1 MRAEED
7 SVLGVLDD
15 LERNAL
21 TSLVRQAAEGNA
33 SAAASALGAVERL
46 RKTRQAEIHRTR
58 MEELRER
65 PAEFCGYL
73 ASLGQTVAQVEARLG
88 RKMKAAELA
97 AYERATDDRLLE
109 VRAVELGRMRRG
121 DGDVPRWANKRGT

>member
-46 RKTRQAEIHRTR
+46 RKTRHAEIHRER
-58 MEELRER
+58 MASLEGN
-65 PAEFCGYL
+65 PAELAGYL
-73 ASLGQTVAQVEARLG
+73 ATLGQSVVQVEARLG
-88 RKMKAAELA
+88 RKMRAAELA
-97 AYERATDDRLLE
+97 AYERATEDRLLE